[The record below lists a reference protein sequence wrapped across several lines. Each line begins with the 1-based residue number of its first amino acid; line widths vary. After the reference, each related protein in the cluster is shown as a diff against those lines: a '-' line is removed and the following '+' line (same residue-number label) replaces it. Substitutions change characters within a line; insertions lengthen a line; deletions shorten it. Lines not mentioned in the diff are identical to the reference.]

1 MPNAK
6 ATFEPPLLVVAVT
19 VASEPA
25 ESVVAEAENVGVMP
39 LVPVAPAAPVWPA
52 GRPKFSVRF
61 APLLELEL
69 VTVALE
75 PGARVETWP
84 TVIVVDGGPCGP
96 CGPAGPA
103 GPRPEPTANENAVL
117 LGTVTRTAVPPDTL
131 TPAAVDET
139 ATLIMERKP

>member
-1 MPNAK
+1 
-6 ATFEPPLLVVAVT
+6 LLVVAVT

-39 LVPVAPAAPVWPA
+39 LAPVAPAAPVWPA

-96 CGPAGPA
+96 WMP
-103 GPRPEPTANENAVL
+103 
-117 LGTVTRTAVPPDTL
+117 
-131 TPAAVDET
+131 
-139 ATLIMERKP
+139 